1 MSRFDN
7 EILKNIEENERKLF
21 EMLGSRERLVK
32 QLTTLDKKISYEKGL
47 ILHILQANNM
57 KKGNIFNRVSIK
69 VAKNT
74 KISEIESVL
83 PMGANFVSQMMIKVD
98 LDETR
103 GVLEN
108 ELRLSGT
115 VVDKVIENIKALQE
129 ENYDELVLLGG
140 DM

>member
-1 MSRFDN
+1 MCRFDN
-7 EILKNIEENERKLF
+7 EILKNIEANERKLF

-32 QLTTLDKKISYEKGL
+32 QLIELDKKISYEKGL

-57 KKGNIFNRVSIK
+57 KRGNIFNRVSVK

-74 KISEIESVL
+74 KISEIKGVL
-83 PMGANFVSQMMIKVD
+83 PKGANFVSHLMIKVD

-103 GVLEN
+103 AILEN

-115 VVDKVIENIKALQE
+115 VVDKVIENIKAIQE

>member
-32 QLTTLDKKISYEKGL
+32 QLTALDKKISYEKGL

-57 KKGNIFNRVSIK
+57 KKGNIFNRVSVK

-74 KISEIESVL
+74 KISEIEGVL
-83 PMGANFVSQMMIKVD
+83 PTGANFVSQMMIKVD

>member
-32 QLTTLDKKISYEKGL
+32 QLTALDKKISYEKGL

-57 KKGNIFNRVSIK
+57 KKGNIFNRVSVK

>member
-32 QLTTLDKKISYEKGL
+32 QLTALDKKISYEKGL

-57 KKGNIFNRVSIK
+57 KKGNIFNRVSVK

-83 PMGANFVSQMMIKVD
+83 PIGANFVSQMMIKVD

>member
-32 QLTTLDKKISYEKGL
+32 QLTALDKKISYEKGL

-57 KKGNIFNRVSIK
+57 KKGNIFNRVSVK

-74 KISEIESVL
+74 KISEIEEVL
-83 PMGANFVSQMMIKVD
+83 PTGVNFVSQMMIKVD

>member
-1 MSRFDN
+1 MCRFDN

-32 QLTTLDKKISYEKGL
+32 QLTALDKKISYEKGL

-57 KKGNIFNRVSIK
+57 KKGNIFNRVSVK

-74 KISEIESVL
+74 KISEIKEVL

-140 DM
+140 GM

>member
-1 MSRFDN
+1 MCRFDN

-32 QLTTLDKKISYEKGL
+32 QLTALDKKISYEKGL

-57 KKGNIFNRVSIK
+57 KKGNIFNRVSVK

-74 KISEIESVL
+74 KISEIERVL
-83 PMGANFVSQMMIKVD
+83 PTGANFVSQMMIKVD

-108 ELRLSGT
+108 ELRLSRT
-115 VVDKVIENIKALQE
+115 VVDKVIKNIKALQE
-129 ENYDELVLLGG
+129 EDYDELVLLGG
-140 DM
+140 GV

>member
-1 MSRFDN
+1 MCRFDN

-32 QLTTLDKKISYEKGL
+32 QLTALDKKIAYEKGL

-57 KKGNIFNRVSIK
+57 KRGNIFNRVSVK

-74 KISEIESVL
+74 KISEIERVL
-83 PMGANFVSQMMIKVD
+83 PAGVNFVSQMMIKVD

-108 ELRLSGT
+108 ELRLSRT

-129 ENYDELVLLGG
+129 EDYDELVLLGG
-140 DM
+140 GV

>member
-1 MSRFDN
+1 MCRFDN

-32 QLTTLDKKISYEKGL
+32 QLTALDKKIAYEKGL

-57 KKGNIFNRVSIK
+57 KKGNIFNRVSVK

-74 KISEIESVL
+74 KISEIEEVL
-83 PMGANFVSQMMIKVD
+83 PTGANFVSQMMIKVD

-108 ELRLSGT
+108 ELRLSRT

-129 ENYDELVLLGG
+129 EDYDELVLLGG
-140 DM
+140 GV

>member
-1 MSRFDN
+1 MNRFDN
-7 EILKNIEENERKLF
+7 VILKNIETNEKKLF

-32 QLTTLDKKISYEKGL
+32 QLIELDKKISYEKGL

-57 KKGNIFNRVSIK
+57 KKGNIFNRVSVK

-83 PMGANFVSQMMIKVD
+83 PMGANFVSHLMIKVD
-98 LDETR
+98 LDKTR

-115 VVDKVIENIKALQE
+115 VVDKVIENIKAIQE

>member
-1 MSRFDN
+1 MCRFDN

-32 QLTTLDKKISYEKGL
+32 QLTALDKKISYEKGL

-57 KKGNIFNRVSIK
+57 KKGNIFNRVSVK

-74 KISEIESVL
+74 KISEIKEVL

-108 ELRLSGT
+108 ELRLSRT

>member
-1 MSRFDN
+1 MCRFDN
-7 EILKNIEENERKLF
+7 EILKNIEGNERKLF

-32 QLTTLDKKISYEKGL
+32 QLTALDKKISYEKGL

-57 KKGNIFNRVSIK
+57 KKGNIFNRVSVK

-74 KISEIESVL
+74 KISEIERVL
-83 PMGANFVSQMMIKVD
+83 PTGVNFVSQMMIKVD

-108 ELRLSGT
+108 ELRLSRT

-129 ENYDELVLLGG
+129 EDYDELVLLGG
-140 DM
+140 GV

>member
-7 EILKNIEENERKLF
+7 EILKNIEENERKLL

-32 QLTTLDKKISYEKGL
+32 QLTALDKKISYEKGL

-57 KKGNIFNRVSIK
+57 KKGNIFNRVSVK

-74 KISEIESVL
+74 KISEIERVL
-83 PMGANFVSQMMIKVD
+83 PAGVNFVSQMMIKVD

-108 ELRLSGT
+108 ELRLSRT
-115 VVDKVIENIKALQE
+115 VVDKVIKNIKALQE
-129 ENYDELVLLGG
+129 EDYDELVLLGG
-140 DM
+140 GV

>member
-32 QLTTLDKKISYEKGL
+32 QLTALDKKISYEKGL

-57 KKGNIFNRVSIK
+57 KKGNIFNRVSVK

-74 KISEIESVL
+74 KISEIKEVL

-108 ELRLSGT
+108 ELRLSRT

-129 ENYDELVLLGG
+129 EEYDELVLLGG
-140 DM
+140 GV

>member
-32 QLTTLDKKISYEKGL
+32 QLTALDKKIAYEKGL

-57 KKGNIFNRVSIK
+57 KKGNIFNRVSVK

-74 KISEIESVL
+74 KISEIERVYQWVRTL
-83 PMGANFVSQMMIKVD
+83 YHK
-98 LDETR
+98 
-103 GVLEN
+103 
-108 ELRLSGT
+108 
-115 VVDKVIENIKALQE
+115 
-129 ENYDELVLLGG
+129 
-140 DM
+140 

>member
-32 QLTTLDKKISYEKGL
+32 QLTALDKKISYEKGL

-57 KKGNIFNRVSIK
+57 KRGNIFNRVSVK

-74 KISEIESVL
+74 KISEIEEVL

>member
-1 MSRFDN
+1 MCRFDN

-32 QLTTLDKKISYEKGL
+32 QLTALDKKISYEKGL

-57 KKGNIFNRVSIK
+57 KKGNIFNRVSVK

-74 KISEIESVL
+74 KISEIERVL
-83 PMGANFVSQMMIKVD
+83 PAGVNFVSQMMIKVD

-129 ENYDELVLLGG
+129 EDYDELVLLGG
-140 DM
+140 GV

>member
-32 QLTTLDKKISYEKGL
+32 QLTALDKKISYEKGL

-83 PMGANFVSQMMIKVD
+83 PIGANFVSQMMIKVD